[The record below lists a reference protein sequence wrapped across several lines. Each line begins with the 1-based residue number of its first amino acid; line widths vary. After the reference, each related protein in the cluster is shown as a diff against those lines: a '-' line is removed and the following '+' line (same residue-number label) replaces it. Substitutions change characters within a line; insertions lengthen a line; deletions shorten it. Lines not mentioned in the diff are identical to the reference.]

1 VFDEEKMQDNR
12 VPPERLLSAI
22 GEFKGPAP
30 VHLWDPP
37 YCGKIDIRI
46 ARDGSWYHDGSLI
59 RRPALLQ
66 LFASVLR
73 REPDGS
79 FSLVTP
85 AERVTIEVEDC
96 PFLATLL
103 DVQGE
108 GVARRLQFTL
118 NTGETVTAD
127 AEHAIQVGEEGNAEP
142 HPTLHVRDGLEAL
155 ISRNVF
161 YQMVEL
167 AQVEPGLLGEQLVLH
182 SAGGNFVLGKL

>member
-1 VFDEEKMQDNR
+1 MQDNR
-12 VPPERLLSAI
+12 VPPESLLSAI
-22 GEFKGPAP
+22 GEFNGPAP

-46 ARDGSWYHDGSLI
+46 ARDGRWYHDGSLI
-59 RRPALLQ
+59 RRPALVQ

-85 AERVTIEVEDC
+85 AERVSIEVEDC
-96 PFLATLL
+96 PFVATLL

-108 GVARRLQFTL
+108 GGARRLKFTL

-127 AEHAIQVGEEGNAEP
+127 AEHAIEVGEEGKEP
-142 HPTLHVRDGLEAL
+142 HPTLHVRSGLEAL

-161 YQMVEL
+161 YQMVAL
-167 AQVEPGLLGEQLVLH
+167 AKIEQGAQGEQLVLQ
-182 SAGGNFVLGKL
+182 SAGGDFLLGKV

>member
-1 VFDEEKMQDNR
+1 MQDNR

-22 GEFKGPAP
+22 GQFNGPAP

-46 ARDGSWYHDGSLI
+46 ARDGRWYHEGSLI

-85 AERVTIEVEDC
+85 AERVSIEVEDC
-96 PFLATLL
+96 PFVATVL

-108 GVARRLQFTL
+108 GDARRLQFTL
-118 NTGETVTAD
+118 NTGETVIAD
-127 AEHAIQVGEEGNAEP
+127 AEHAIRVGEQANAQP

-161 YQMVEL
+161 YQLVAL
-167 AQVEPGLLGEQLVLH
+167 ATVQRGAQGEHLVLR
-182 SAGGNFVLGKL
+182 SAGEDFVLGDV

>member
-1 VFDEEKMQDNR
+1 MQDNR
-12 VPPERLLSAI
+12 VPTERLLSAI
-22 GEFKGPAP
+22 GKFKGPAP
-30 VHLWDPP
+30 VHLWNPP

-46 ARDGSWYHDGSLI
+46 ARDGRWYHDGSLI
-59 RRPALLQ
+59 RRPALQQ

-85 AERVTIEVEDC
+85 AERVSIEVEDC
-96 PFLATLL
+96 PFVATLL

-108 GVARRLQFTL
+108 GEDRSLQFTL

-127 AEHAIQVGEEGNAEP
+127 AEHTIKMGEEANAEP

-161 YQMVEL
+161 YQMVAM
-167 AQVEPGLLGEQLVLH
+167 AQIEKGAQGDQLVLR
-182 SAGGNFVLGKL
+182 SATGNFLLGKV

>member
-1 VFDEEKMQDNR
+1 MQDNR
-12 VPPERLLSAI
+12 VPPESLLSAI
-22 GEFKGPAP
+22 GEFNGPAP

-46 ARDGSWYHDGSLI
+46 ARDGRWYHDGSLI
-59 RRPALLQ
+59 RRPALVQ

-85 AERVTIEVEDC
+85 AERVSIEVEDC
-96 PFLATLL
+96 PFVATLL

-108 GVARRLQFTL
+108 GDARRLKFTL

-127 AEHAIQVGEEGNAEP
+127 AEHAINVGEEGKEP
-142 HPTLHVRDGLEAL
+142 HPTLHVRSGLEAL

-161 YQMVEL
+161 YQMVAL
-167 AQVEPGLLGEQLVLH
+167 AKIEQVAQGEQLVLQ
-182 SAGGNFVLGKL
+182 SAGGDFLLGKV

>member
-1 VFDEEKMQDNR
+1 MQDQR

-22 GEFKGPAP
+22 GKFNGPAP

-46 ARDGSWYHDGSLI
+46 ARDGRWYHDGSLI
-59 RRPALLQ
+59 RRPALIQ

-96 PFLATLL
+96 PFVATLL

-108 GVARRLQFTL
+108 GDARALQFTL

-127 AEHAIQVGEEGNAEP
+127 ADHGIEVGEEGVQP
-142 HPTLHVRDGLEAL
+142 HPTLHVRGGLEAL

-161 YQMVEL
+161 YQLVAL
-167 AQVEPGLLGEQLVLH
+167 AQVEPGAAGEQLVLH
-182 SAGGNFVLGKL
+182 SAGGDFLLGKL

>member
-1 VFDEEKMQDNR
+1 MQDNR
-12 VPPERLLSAI
+12 VPPESLLSAI
-22 GEFKGPAP
+22 GELNGPAP

-46 ARDGSWYHDGSLI
+46 ARDGRWYHDGSLI
-59 RRPALLQ
+59 RRPALVQ

-85 AERVTIEVEDC
+85 AERVSIEVEDC
-96 PFLATLL
+96 PFVATLL

-108 GVARRLQFTL
+108 GDARRLKFTL

-127 AEHAIQVGEEGNAEP
+127 AEHAIKVGEEGKEP
-142 HPTLHVRDGLEAL
+142 HPTLHVRSGLEAL

-161 YQMVEL
+161 YQMVTL
-167 AQVEPGLLGEQLVLH
+167 AKIEQGAQGEQLVLQ
-182 SAGGNFVLGKL
+182 SAGGDFLLGKV

>member
-1 VFDEEKMQDNR
+1 MMQDNR
-12 VPPERLLSAI
+12 VPTESLLSAI
-22 GEFKGPAP
+22 GEFNGPAP

-46 ARDGSWYHDGSLI
+46 ARDGRWYHDGSLI
-59 RRPALLQ
+59 RRPALVQ

-85 AERVTIEVEDC
+85 AERVSIEVEDC
-96 PFLATLL
+96 PFVATLL

-108 GVARRLQFTL
+108 GDARRLKFTL

-127 AEHAIQVGEEGNAEP
+127 AEHAIEVGEEGTEP
-142 HPTLHVRDGLEAL
+142 HPTLHVRNGLEAL

-161 YQMVEL
+161 YQMVAL
-167 AQVEPGLLGEQLVLH
+167 ARIESGEQGEQLVLE
-182 SAGGNFVLGKL
+182 SAGGDFLLGKI

>member
-1 VFDEEKMQDNR
+1 MQDNR
-12 VPPERLLSAI
+12 VPPESLLSAI
-22 GEFKGPAP
+22 GEFNGPAP

-46 ARDGSWYHDGSLI
+46 ARDGRWYHDGSLI
-59 RRPALLQ
+59 RRPALVQ

-85 AERVTIEVEDC
+85 AERVSIEVEDC
-96 PFLATLL
+96 PFVATLL

-108 GVARRLQFTL
+108 GDARRLKFTL

-127 AEHAIQVGEEGNAEP
+127 AEHAIEVGEEGKEP
-142 HPTLHVRDGLEAL
+142 HPTLHVRSGLEAL

-161 YQMVEL
+161 YQMVAL
-167 AQVEPGLLGEQLVLH
+167 AKIEQGAQGEQLVLQ
-182 SAGGNFVLGKL
+182 SAGGDFLLGKV